1 MSEFSTE
8 KLIVKWQ
15 NSTRKLLVGKTIK
28 HIRYLNDEEM
38 DSLMWHSRPIVIVF
52 TDGSL
57 LIPQQ
62 DDEGNDGGAM
72 FFQDKDGN
80 QDVIPVIY

>member
-1 MSEFSTE
+1 MSKFSTE

-28 HIRYLNDEEM
+28 HVRYLTDDEMEQTG
-38 DSLMWHSRPIVIVF
+38 WYNRPIALILS
-52 TDGSL
+52 DSSI
-57 LIPQQ
+57 LIPQS

-72 FFQDKDGN
+72 FYQDKDGN
-80 QDVIPVIY
+80 HDVIPVIY